1 MSHFHL
7 LEGPQICLIFYFYFF
22 HCVENEK
29 IVSFKFFRPKIT
41 HSFVLDWN
49 FERNPVETPKEMS
62 DFHLLEWPQICM
74 SFFFYYF
81 FHSVENEKIVSF
93 KFFRP
98 KITRSF
104 VLGWNFKRNPVETPN
119 EMPHFHVL
127 EGPQIWM
134 TFYFYFFHSLDMDII
149 VSFKFF
155 RPKITHSFV
164 LDWNFKRNPVETPKE
179 MSDFHLLEWPQI
191 CMSFYFYFFHS
202 VENEKIVSL
211 KFFRPKIIHSF
222 VVGWNFKRNPVETP
236 NEMPHFHV
244 LEGPQIWM
252 TFYFYFFHSIDVDII
267 VSFKFFRPKNIH
279 SYIHVWNFKRN
290 PLKPQKKCR
299 IFIYL
304 KCRKFVCLIILIF
317 FIA

>member
-1 MSHFHL
+1 LRREWKNCIVQVLSA
-7 LEGPQICLIFYFYFF
+7 
-22 HCVENEK
+22 ENYTFVRTRLK
-29 IVSFKFFRPKIT
+29 FRTKPRWNPKRNVGFSFT
-41 HSFVLDWN
+41 WMAANLYV
-49 FERNPVETPKEMS
+49 
-62 DFHLLEWPQICM
+62 
-74 SFFFYYF
+74 FFFYYF

-104 VLGWNFKRNPVETPN
+104 VLGWNFKRNLVETPN

>member
-1 MSHFHL
+1 LKFQTKPRWNPKRNVAFSFTWRAANL
-7 LEGPQICLIFYFYFF
+7 FDFLFLFF
-22 HCVENEK
+22 SLRREWKNCIVQVLSAENYTFVRTRLK
-29 IVSFKFFRPKIT
+29 FRTKPRWNPKRNVGFSFT
-41 HSFVLDWN
+41 WMAANLYV
-49 FERNPVETPKEMS
+49 
-62 DFHLLEWPQICM
+62 
-74 SFFFYYF
+74 FFFYYF

-104 VLGWNFKRNPVETPN
+104 VLGWNFKRNLVETPN

-155 RPKITHSFV
+155 RPKI
-164 LDWNFKRNPVETPKE
+164 
-179 MSDFHLLEWPQI
+179 
-191 CMSFYFYFFHS
+191 
-202 VENEKIVSL
+202 
-211 KFFRPKIIHSF
+211 
-222 VVGWNFKRNPVETP
+222 
-236 NEMPHFHV
+236 
-244 LEGPQIWM
+244 
-252 TFYFYFFHSIDVDII
+252 
-267 VSFKFFRPKNIH
+267 IH